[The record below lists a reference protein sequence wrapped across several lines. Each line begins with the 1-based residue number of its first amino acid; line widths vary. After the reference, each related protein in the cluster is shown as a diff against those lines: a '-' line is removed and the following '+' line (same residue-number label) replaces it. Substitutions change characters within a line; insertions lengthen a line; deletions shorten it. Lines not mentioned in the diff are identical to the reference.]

1 MRSLLFLTTLPIIGL
16 LGIVLVTNV
25 FRPPPAS
32 DRLAGLS
39 VAVTGYTIDDLG
51 GDRHRLDLWVRLTSP
66 AAIDECVAFTL
77 DEPLASRRLVPNDGV
92 CHRPQAGSITVQLRL
107 EQLTKDDLA
116 FPSHTLVWGVPGGR
130 CGPVFELVGVCVV
143 EQAGTAAVE
152 LPPPPGTPSFGPIGS
167 FKPFGSFVPIF
178 SFSP

>member
-1 MRSLLFLTTLPIIGL
+1 MRFLLFLAALPIIGL

-25 FRPPPAS
+25 FRPPPAA
-32 DRLAGLS
+32 DRLAGLQ

-51 GDRHRLDLWVRLTSP
+51 ADRHRLNLWVRMTSP

-77 DEPLASRRLVPNDGV
+77 DEPFASRRLVPIDGV
-92 CHRPQAGSITVQLRL
+92 CRRPQAGSVTVQVRL
-107 EQLTKDDLA
+107 DQLTKDDLA

-130 CGPVFELVGVCVV
+130 CGPVLEAFGVCVV
-143 EQAGTAAVE
+143 EQAGTADVR
-152 LPPPPGTPSFGPIGS
+152 LPPAPGTPSFGPVGS
-167 FKPFGSFVPIF
+167 FPPFGSFVPLF

>member
-1 MRSLLFLTTLPIIGL
+1 MLFLTTLPIIGL

-51 GDRHRLDLWVRLTSP
+51 SDRHRLNLWVRMTSP

-77 DEPLASRRLVPNDGV
+77 DQPFASRRLVPNDGV
-92 CHRPQAGSITVQLRL
+92 CRRPQAGSITVQLRL
-107 EQLTKDDLA
+107 DQLSKDDIA

-130 CGPVFELVGVCVV
+130 CGPVLEAFGVCVV
-143 EQAGTAAVE
+143 EQAGTAAIE

-167 FKPFGSFVPIF
+167 FKPFGTFVPLF